1 MAGESKWKCRVA
13 NSVHETGVVVEAQHH
28 GMEGQE
34 DVLAEDP
41 GLSPPKDVAKASVEV
56 VVEADQH
63 QEVDTMEGGLT
74 HPDSAEYS
82 KFDTRI
88 VGLPCVW

>member
-41 GLSPPKDVAKASVEV
+41 GKYMTQAIIISSDFHCV
-56 VVEADQH
+56 V
-63 QEVDTMEGGLT
+63 
-74 HPDSAEYS
+74 
-82 KFDTRI
+82 
-88 VGLPCVW
+88 